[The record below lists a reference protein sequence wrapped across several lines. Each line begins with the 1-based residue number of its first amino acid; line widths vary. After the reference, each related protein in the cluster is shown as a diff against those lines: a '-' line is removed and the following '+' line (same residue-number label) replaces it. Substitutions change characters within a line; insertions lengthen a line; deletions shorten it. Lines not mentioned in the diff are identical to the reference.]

1 MRTNRYSVRLLS
13 TAEQDL
19 QDLLSFIAA
28 DNVPAALAQADRI
41 EKKLNALR
49 TYPPVGKIPNDEK
62 LARLDYRVVV
72 VDNYLIFYKISGKT
86 VRVYRIMHGARDVPG
101 LLMDLGKH

>member
-1 MRTNRYSVRLLS
+1 VRTNRDSVRLLS

-28 DNVPAALAQADRI
+28 DNVPAALAQVDRI
-41 EKKLNALR
+41 EKKLNALS

-72 VDNYLIFYKISGKT
+72 VDNYLIFYKISGKP
-86 VRVYRIMHGARDVPG
+86 VLIYRIVHGARDIAG
-101 LLMDLGKH
+101 LLSDLGND

>member
-1 MRTNRYSVRLLS
+1 MSTSKYSVRLLS

-28 DNVPAALAQADRI
+28 DNVPAALAQVDRI
-41 EKKLNALR
+41 EKKLSTLSTHPR
-49 TYPPVGKIPNDEK
+49 VGKIPNDEK

-72 VDNYLIFYKISGKT
+72 VDNYLIFHKISGKT
-86 VRVYRIMHGARDVPG
+86 VLIYRIIHGARDVPG
-101 LLMDLGKH
+101 LLGDLGQN